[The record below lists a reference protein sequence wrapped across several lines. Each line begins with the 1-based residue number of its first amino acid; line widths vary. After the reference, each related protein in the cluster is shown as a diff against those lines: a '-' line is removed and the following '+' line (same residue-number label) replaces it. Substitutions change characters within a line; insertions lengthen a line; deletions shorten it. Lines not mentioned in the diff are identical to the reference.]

1 MAGESYTSPV
11 TGETYT
17 VPSYTDPADAPI
29 AFKDFADTITGGG
42 GIDIPATRVDAVV
55 QTLDGSTWAEG
66 MALSVVAEV
75 PADSEGQVGDV
86 VFVSGKSPAPLGAA
100 KLSAITG
107 SGITHTY
114 GDFVAFEFQTNGSF
128 TCTEGLIPQ
137 TLVVGAGGGGGGSLS
152 AEGGGGGGGG
162 GRVALYENALFV
174 AGSSNVVIG
183 EGGAGTA
190 SAAYRGGYTTVDN
203 FLGTIA
209 FSLGGGGGAS
219 GRGVIGNAVDGSS
232 GGGGGWVSN
241 PSDGVPG
248 MGFDGAPAT
257 GMGAGGAAG
266 GGAGNTPDPATP
278 KVGGVGISLG
288 ITGSVVEYGTGGSS
302 DIAPSPTPPNLGTG
316 GGSGYAVPGEQGGS
330 GVVIIKVKASNAAN
344 VDKSGWT
351 EVTEAML
358 AAAAKKREVE
368 RKAQAKKA
376 ALLAKTEE
384 LSGATQT
391 DIEETK

>member
-1 MAGESYTSPV
+1 MSADDGVWVKVWPDSI
-11 TGETYT
+11 G
-17 VPSYTDPADAPI
+17 VPEAE
-29 AFKDFADTITGGG
+29 IT
-42 GIDIPATRVDAVV
+42 
-55 QTLDGSTWAEG
+55 
-66 MALSVVAEV
+66 
-75 PADSEGQVGDV
+75 
-86 VFVSGKSPAPLGAA
+86 
-100 KLSAITG
+100 AITG

-114 GDFVAFEFQTNGSF
+114 GDFVAFEFHTTGSF
-128 TCTEGLIPQ
+128 SCTEGLIPQ
-137 TLVVGAGGGGGGSLS
+137 TLVVGAGGGGGGSLG

-183 EGGAGTA
+183 AGGSGAS
-190 SAAYRGGYTTVDN
+190 SAAKRGGYTTVDN

-219 GRGVIGNAVDGSS
+219 GRGVTGNAVDGSS
-232 GGGGGWVSN
+232 GGGGGWVSS

-248 MGFDGAPAT
+248 MGFDGAAA
-257 GMGAGGAAG
+257 GQGAGGSAG
-266 GGAGNTPDPATP
+266 GGAGNAPDPATL

-288 ITGSVVEYGTGGSS
+288 ITGSVVEYGSGG
-302 DIAPSPTPPNLGTG
+302 DADVAPSPTPPNLGIG
-316 GGSGYAVPGEQGGS
+316 GGSGYAVSGEWGGD
-330 GVVIIKVKASNAAN
+330 GVVIIQVKASNALN

-351 EVTEAML
+351 EVTEAMQ

-368 RKAQAKKA
+368 RKALAKKA

-391 DIEETK
+391 DIKETK